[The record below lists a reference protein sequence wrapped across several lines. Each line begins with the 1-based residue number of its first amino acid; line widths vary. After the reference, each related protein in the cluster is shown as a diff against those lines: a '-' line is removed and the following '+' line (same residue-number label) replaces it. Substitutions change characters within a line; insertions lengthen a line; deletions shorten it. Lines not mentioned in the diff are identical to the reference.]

1 MSHLRSLLTR
11 FLNSE
16 PRWSDSDRRL
26 ALRLN
31 EMVGRL
37 TNEQLGEWM
46 LWQQVF
52 DHPQGKST
60 VEEIAAIVARE
71 AAKLPAD
78 DGELLGQ
85 AMLRDPRARVIT
97 STASCRGRHSRRLLP
112 RDP

>member
-1 MSHLRSLLTR
+1 
-11 FLNSE
+11 
-16 PRWSDSDRRL
+16 
-26 ALRLN
+26 
-31 EMVGRL
+31 MVGRL

-85 AMLRDPRARVIT
+85 AMLRDPRARELAARFAAMMGGCEHVYADDRQG
-97 STASCRGRHSRRLLP
+97 STMTPSVM
-112 RDP
+112 